1 MVGTGLEVSLGE
13 CGGAGA
19 TVRVTA
25 LPDTCVGTL
34 LLGSCQSSEEG
45 EVWVLE
51 VGVVCA
57 SSEVEVGVVCV

>member
-19 TVRVTA
+19 TIRVTA
-25 LPDTCVGTL
+25 LPDTCVGAL
-34 LLGSCQSSEEG
+34 LLGSCQSSEE

-51 VGVVCA
+51 VGVVCVL
-57 SSEVEVGVVCV
+57 SEVEVGVVCV